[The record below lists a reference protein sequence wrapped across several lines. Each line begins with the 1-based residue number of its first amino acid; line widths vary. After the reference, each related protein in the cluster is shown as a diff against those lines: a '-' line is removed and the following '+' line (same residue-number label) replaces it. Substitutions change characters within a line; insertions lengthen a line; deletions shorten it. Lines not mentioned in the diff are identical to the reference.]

1 MTSPNLH
8 FYSEVRTTLRN
19 PRLSAYESF
28 IYQGPNRHENHFN
41 FAATELFTTEAPTM
55 TTTWYPARLLE
66 GRPLTA
72 YGIVILNQPINRN
85 ALKTVL
91 DDAVLVVCADAGAD
105 RYMKFQSDHGSH
117 TRLPEAIVGD
127 LDSISTEAEK
137 HYTEKGVVLSKD
149 PDQYS
154 TDFTKALK
162 WMRQEWDQRKGAQ
175 EKLDVIVMGGLGGRV
190 DQGFSQIH
198 HLYMVLQQPEL
209 LRGGLYLL
217 SEQSLS
223 FVLSKGE
230 NELHVNGKTFT
241 ENVGIIPLLGLS
253 HITTSGLEWDV
264 ENWPTQFGG
273 QVSTSNHI
281 KSDLVKI
288 HVHDNPPLF
297 TVELTKGL
305 WSVDV

>member
-1 MTSPNLH
+1 
-8 FYSEVRTTLRN
+8 
-19 PRLSAYESF
+19 
-28 IYQGPNRHENHFN
+28 
-41 FAATELFTTEAPTM
+41 M

-66 GRPLTA
+66 GKPLTA

-91 DDAVLVVCADAGAD
+91 DNAVLVVCADAGAD
-105 RYMKFQSDHGSH
+105 RYMNYQQNHEFRA
-117 TRLPEAIVGD
+117 RLPDAVVGD
-127 LDSISTEAEK
+127 LDSISTQAEQ
-137 HYTEKGVVLSKD
+137 HYKEKGVVFSKD

-154 TDFTKALK
+154 TDFHKALK
-162 WMRQEWDQRKGAQ
+162 WMRREWDQRKGAH
-175 EKLDVIVMGGLGGRV
+175 EDLDVIVMGGLGGRV

-223 FVLSKGE
+223 FVLSKGQ
-230 NELHVNGKTFT
+230 NDLHVNGTTFT

-281 KSDLVKI
+281 KSDLVRI
-288 HVHDNPPLF
+288 HVHDNQPLF
-297 TVELTKGL
+297 TVELAKGL

>member
-1 MTSPNLH
+1 MT
-8 FYSEVRTTLRN
+8 
-19 PRLSAYESF
+19 A
-28 IYQGPNRHENHFN
+28 I
-41 FAATELFTTEAPTM
+41 
-55 TTTWYPARLLE
+55 WYPALLLE
-66 GRPLTA
+66 GKPRTA
-72 YGIVILNQPINRN
+72 YGIVILNQPINRK

-105 RYMKFQSDHGSH
+105 RYMDYQQNYATDA
-117 TRLPEAIVGD
+117 RLPDAIVGD
-127 LDSISTEAEK
+127 LDSISTKAEQY
-137 HYTEKGVVLSKD
+137 YTEKGVALSKD

-162 WMRQEWDQRKGAQ
+162 WMRTEWDQRKGSN
-175 EKLDVIVMGGLGGRV
+175 EDLDVIVMGGLGGRV

-223 FVLSKGE
+223 FVLSEGD
-230 NELHVNGKTFT
+230 NDIHVNNTTFT

-253 HITTSGLEWDV
+253 HITTSGLEWDI

-273 QVSTSNHI
+273 QMSTSNHI
-281 KSDLVKI
+281 KSELVRI
-288 HVHDNPPLF
+288 HVHDNRPLF
-297 TVELTKGL
+297 TVELARDL
-305 WSVDV
+305 WSVEA